1 MNNNKKDLLH
11 QSFTGIKK
19 YGKEFIEYTKEV
31 EADADCISRKRV
43 EDFIKNINTMLDSIE
58 EEMTAEK

>member
-31 EADADCISRKRV
+31 EADADCISKKYKYNVRLNRRRNDRR
-43 EDFIKNINTMLDSIE
+43 EIK
-58 EEMTAEK
+58 K